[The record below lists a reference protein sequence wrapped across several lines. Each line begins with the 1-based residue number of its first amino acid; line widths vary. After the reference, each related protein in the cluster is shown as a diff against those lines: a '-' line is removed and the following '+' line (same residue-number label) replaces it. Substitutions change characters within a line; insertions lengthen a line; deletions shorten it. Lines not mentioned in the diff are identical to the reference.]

1 MKRWRDAQAPGHQA
15 GRGGGLRRRARAA
28 RAGRG
33 ALPQRGAAGRDDV
46 RVARRRVCGHARVP
60 AAAQQRARCA
70 AGACSYARGCA
81 AAGSPGM
88 LPGSRAGCCQRIAL
102 PVACPLMQ
110 QGVASWQGLY
120 PAMFPDI
127 SLLIPPRLCVRRPG
141 CERLQSTCAL
151 LNMALLCSPMYLQF
165 TSAAWRVVTELLRV
179 QRKWLKQCSHSV
191 ICSVMS
197 PERAERGRAQAR
209 RRACASAQRPCWRA
223 AGRSG
228 WSSSRCRPARAAFTT
243 WLTSWPSSR
252 PGCPSSRRTC
262 STT

>member
-110 QGVASWQGLY
+110 QGLASWQGLY

-127 SLLIPPRLCVRRPG
+127 SLLSSSRTLCAQTWIRKTPNYLCTLEQG
-141 CERLQSTCAL
+141 SDL
-151 LNMALLCSPMYLQF
+151 LTNVPAVHP
-165 TSAAWRVVTELLRV
+165 TAWRVVTELLRV

-191 ICSVMS
+191 ICSVAS

-209 RRACASAQRPCWRA
+209 RRACASARRPCWRA

-228 WSSSRCRPARAAFTT
+228 WCSLRCRPARAAFTT
-243 WLTSWPSSR
+243 WLT
-252 PGCPSSRRTC
+252 
-262 STT
+262 